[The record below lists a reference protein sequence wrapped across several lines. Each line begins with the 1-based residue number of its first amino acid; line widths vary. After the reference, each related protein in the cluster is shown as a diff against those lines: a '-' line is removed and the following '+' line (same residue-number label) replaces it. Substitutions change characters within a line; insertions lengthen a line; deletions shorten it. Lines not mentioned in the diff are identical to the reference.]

1 MSPSAD
7 LAVFMPWMRVGGGI
21 NFRAPKHS
29 GIVPPSSRFGV
40 DKLYQGKNLAGLW
53 ESCLETLEVELTAQ
67 QFNTW
72 IRPLQAVVADG
83 TVTILAP
90 NRFVRD
96 WVDEK
101 YRLRIEEILERAN
114 RKGHCELCFEV
125 GSQAVADANR
135 RPATQPGAQ
144 PRSNAASKKST
155 TNLNRNFTFESFIEG
170 KSNQLGRAAA
180 IQVSENEDTVYN
192 PLLIYGGVGLGK
204 THLIHAAGHKFLKNW
219 PDKQVVY
226 LHAERFVSD
235 MVTALQRNTIDRFK
249 QFYRSIDVLL
259 VDDIQFFAGKERSQE
274 EFFHVFNALLE
285 GQHQVIMTCDRYPKD
300 IKGLEDRLKSRFGW
314 GLTVSIEPPEL
325 ETRVAIVK
333 TKAEAAGVKLPDE
346 VAFFIAK
353 RIYSNIRELEGALRR
368 VLAYSNFTHVPIT
381 TELAQQALKDIVAV
395 QDRQVSLDMIQ
406 KTVAEYYRIRTADLL
421 SKSRKRSVTRPRQL
435 AMALAKQLTSKSLP
449 EIGAAF
455 GGRDH
460 TTVLHACDRMTD
472 LRQSDPQIEEDY
484 KNLMRKL
491 TV

>member
-1 MSPSAD
+1 MGYKLRGPRELGDVSAQAGK
-7 LAVFMPWMRVGGGI
+7 LGG
-21 NFRAPKHS
+21 NVAS
-29 GIVPPSSRFGV
+29 
-40 DKLYQGKNLAGLW
+40 LW
-53 ESCLETLEVELTAQ
+53 ENCLKTLETELSAQ
-67 QFNTW
+67 QYNTW
-72 IRPLQAVVADG
+72 IRPLQAIVQDDG
-83 TVTILAP
+83 ITILAP
-90 NRFVRD
+90 NRFVLD
-96 WVDEK
+96 WVNDK
-101 YRLRIEEILERAN
+101 YRQRIEQIVSQMGAN
-114 RKGHCELCFEV
+114 GNGQPPLSFEV
-125 GSQAVADANR
+125 GSQPVDKLTRSAMAALPGSQR
-135 RPATQPGAQ
+135 RDTDYAT
-144 PRSNAASKKST
+144 RRASSG
-155 TNLNRNFTFESFIEG
+155 LNRNFTFDSFIEG
-170 KSNQLGRAAA
+170 KSNRLGRAAA
-180 IQVSENEDTVYN
+180 IQVSENENTVYN

-204 THLIHAAGHKFLKNW
+204 THLIHAAGHNFLKTW

-235 MVTALQRNTIDRFK
+235 MVAALQRNTIDRFK

-259 VDDIQFFAGKERSQE
+259 VDDIQFLAGKERSQE
-274 EFFHVFNALLE
+274 EFFHVFNSLLE

-333 TKAEAAGVKLPDE
+333 TKAEGSGTTLPDD

-368 VLAYSNFTHVPIT
+368 VLAYSNFTHEPISL
-381 TELAQQALKDIVAV
+381 ELAQQALKDIVAV
-395 QDRQVSLDMIQ
+395 QDRQVSLEMIQ
-406 KTVAEYYRIRTADLL
+406 KAVAEYYRIRTADLL

-449 EIGAAF
+449 EIGSAF

-472 LRQSDPQIEEDY
+472 LRQSDTQIEEDY
-484 KNLMRKL
+484 KNLMRIL